1 MSGGAVVG
9 GIVGLIVA
17 WLIAVGKSEAEDL
30 GGGWWRFGGMGCLQ
44 NILLYIV
51 LGGIG
56 AAIGAVVAGVLFSP

>member
-1 MSGGAVVG
+1 MSEGAVIG

-17 WLIAVGKSEAEDL
+17 WLIAVSKAETEHL

-44 NILLYIV
+44 NILLYVV